1 MMNRKSFSLIAR
13 LLRHCNIAE
22 GFFFYACKSNVGKVV
37 ALLVRVLYISLIFL
51 VESRHDGIITF
62 RHAAIDVFRPLSFGI
77 DGLVDGKAYGVP
89 CYPFAVPCS
98 WHDVERAVNC

>member
-1 MMNRKSFSLIAR
+1 MNRKSFSLIAR

-22 GFFFYACKSNVGKVV
+22 GFFFYAYKSNVGKVV

-51 VESRHDGIITF
+51 VESRHDGVITF
-62 RHAAIDVFRPLSFGI
+62 RHAAIDVFRTLSFGI

-89 CYPFAVPCS
+89 CYPFAVSCPR
-98 WHDVERAVNC
+98 HDIERAVNC